1 MNRETL
7 NTLIN
12 SLETFRIE
20 KTRSITDTD
29 KFCEA
34 ICAFSNDMPD
44 SREPGYL
51 ILGINEDGSPTGVKA
66 TDRLLKDLAGL
77 RTDGNILPLPSMVVE
92 HIPTEKGDII
102 VITVQPSLDPPVRY
116 RGRCYIRTGPRKAIA
131 TRAEE
136 EILAERRQY
145 SNRTFDMQPCRE
157 ASLNDIDLDAFAGLY
172 LPKAID
178 PELLKEDTRDIAEK
192 MSSLRLFDKASNCP
206 TNAAVLL
213 FGKNPQYFFPGA
225 YIQHVQFNGVVNA
238 DEIVNQNVFSGNL
251 LTMLPKLDAFVETAV
266 VQKRPSPVSVLQEET
281 VVNYPQWAVRELLMN
296 AVMHREY
303 RGNTPTKFY
312 QYSDRLEIV
321 NPGGLYGN
329 ARPENF
335 PRVNDYRN
343 PIIAEALKVLGFVNK
358 YNRGIA
364 RVQMELEAN
373 GNGVAKFDVNDI
385 TVFSVNVPGPD
396 RVNKLVKQFK
406 EEQFGDL
413 SFSQKSLEV
422 LTFSAD
428 GWFTQAQLMEA
439 IGVTNQTNNVKNH
452 LRPLIKEGLIVK
464 SETRTNRQ
472 YYYTISD
479 KGIAYLY
486 YFNRRLAREK
496 LLSGYLGD

>member
-1 MNRETL
+1 
-7 NTLIN
+7 
-12 SLETFRIE
+12 
-20 KTRSITDTD
+20 
-29 KFCEA
+29 
-34 ICAFSNDMPD
+34 
-44 SREPGYL
+44 
-51 ILGINEDGSPTGVKA
+51 
-66 TDRLLKDLAGL
+66 
-77 RTDGNILPLPSMVVE
+77 
-92 HIPTEKGDII
+92 
-102 VITVQPSLDPPVRY
+102 
-116 RGRCYIRTGPRKAIA
+116 
-131 TRAEE
+131 
-136 EILAERRQY
+136 
-145 SNRTFDMQPCRE
+145 
-157 ASLNDIDLDAFAGLY
+157 
-172 LPKAID
+172 
-178 PELLKEDTRDIAEK
+178 
-192 MSSLRLFDKASNCP
+192 
-206 TNAAVLL
+206 
-213 FGKNPQYFFPGA
+213 
-225 YIQHVQFNGVVNA
+225 
-238 DEIVNQNVFSGNL
+238 
-251 LTMLPKLDAFVETAV
+251 
-266 VQKRPSPVSVLQEET
+266 
-281 VVNYPQWAVRELLMN
+281 MN

-452 LRPLIKEGLIVK
+452 LRPLINEELIVN
-464 SETRTNRQ
+464 E
-472 YYYTISD
+472 IPW
-479 KGIAYLY
+479 
-486 YFNRRLAREK
+486 
-496 LLSGYLGD
+496 